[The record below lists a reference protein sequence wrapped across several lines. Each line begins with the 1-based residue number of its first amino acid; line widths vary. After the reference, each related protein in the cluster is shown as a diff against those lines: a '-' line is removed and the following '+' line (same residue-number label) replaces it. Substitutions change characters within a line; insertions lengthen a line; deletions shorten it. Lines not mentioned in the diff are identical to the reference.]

1 MDFSLSQL
9 SLVDVGSSAA
19 VTPKVMAG
27 LLTGDKTVSAPGG
40 LSACAPHL
48 TAVAIFRGTGIF
60 VCLQPSS
67 SHSLGSDQVASVFH
81 ATAIPVLNPLAYG
94 LRIKVKSAFKTAVG
108 KAKSSMGSVF

>member
-40 LSACAPHL
+40 LSACAAL
-48 TAVAIFRGTGIF
+48 TAVAVFRGTGIF
-60 VCLQPSS
+60 VHLQPSS

-81 ATAIPVLNPLAYG
+81 ARVIPVLNPLAYG